1 MSYREKSAWVMA
13 ALMAVTGAYYFLIV
27 RAASQ
32 ALGETAPAAV
42 AIGFVM
48 LAVIGSIAVQVV
60 LALSSPREANAPA
73 DERERLVAQRSGN
86 WSGLVL
92 ATCAVT
98 ALGHFLVRGDGSML
112 FHLVMGS
119 LIVSQIAEYAFQIS
133 LSRRSV

>member
-1 MSYREKSAWVMA
+1 MSFREKSAWAMA
-13 ALMAVTGAYYFLIV
+13 ALMAITGAYYLSIV

-48 LAVIGSIAVQVV
+48 LVIIGSIIVQVV
-60 LALSSPREANAPA
+60 LALWSPREASAPA
-73 DERERLVAQRSGN
+73 DERERLVTQRSGN

-98 ALGHFLVRGDGSML
+98 ALGYFLVRGDGNML
-112 FHLVMGS
+112 FHLVVGS
-119 LIVSQIAEYAFQIS
+119 LIVSQIAEYAFQIF
-133 LSRRSV
+133 LLRRSI